1 MLPAKFHPTNNNLFL
16 CASSDNRLYGWDCRA
31 GTVTQEYNYHLAPA
45 NTVTFFDEGR
55 KFVSTSDDKKILV
68 WEFDIPVPIKY
79 IQVREIAYGWYCS
92 RVTMFAAVAR
102 SLIAVGARPAQHAE
116 CDAASVGRV
125 LLWPEHGQH
134 HRDLQL
140 LAR

>member
-1 MLPAKFHPTNNNLFL
+1 MPVSVKFHPTNNNLFL

-31 GTVTQEYNYHLAPA
+31 GTVTQEYNYHLQPA

-79 IQVREIAYGWYCS
+79 IQVDG
-92 RVTMFAAVAR
+92 MFAMLR
-102 SLIAVGARPAQHAE
+102 ISSHSLHYIVGARFTQRSQ
-116 CDAASVGRV
+116 CNFASVRRIF
-125 LLWPEHGQH
+125 LWTEHG
-134 HRDLQL
+134 
-140 LAR
+140 